1 LGDLVPAPIAPL
13 IGFILGVIF
22 AWGAADELGRNAGR
36 VEGSRSFVIVT
47 AFSLLV
53 FAPVSAYF
61 LAFAPDWSYAYLVD
75 SQRLPSAVDLG
86 LVLIDVVSVPT
97 GFALAARS
105 ASFQELTRLVRLS
118 ALPALLVTSFVLA
131 TGQRLSVAA
140 THAQYH
146 GDFGTR
152 SLAGSPTG
160 YALLWMSAVLVGG
173 VMWTLHSLRKLG
185 RTT

>member
-1 LGDLVPAPIAPL
+1 VPAPIAPL

-36 VEGSRSFVIVT
+36 VEGSRSFVVVA

-86 LVLIDVVSVPT
+86 LVLIDAVSVPM

-105 ASFQELTRLVRLS
+105 ASFEEVARLVRLS
-118 ALPALLVTSFVLA
+118 ALPALLVASFLLA
-131 TGQRLSVAA
+131 TAQRLSVAA

-160 YALLWMSAVLVGG
+160 YALLWMSAVLAGG
-173 VMWTLHSLRKLG
+173 VIWTLHSLRKLG
-185 RTT
+185 RAT

>member
-1 LGDLVPAPIAPL
+1 MPAPTAPL
-13 IGFILGVIF
+13 IGFILGVVF
-22 AWGAADELGRNAGR
+22 AWGASDELGKNAGR

-53 FAPVSAYF
+53 FAPISAYF

-86 LVLIDVVSVPT
+86 LALVDAVSVPT

-105 ASFQELTRLVRLS
+105 ASSEEPARLVRLL
-118 ALPALLVTSFVLA
+118 ALPALLVLTFLVA
-131 TGQRLSVAA
+131 TAQRLSVAA
-140 THAQYH
+140 SHAQYH

-152 SLAGSPTG
+152 SLAGSPIG
-160 YALLWMSAVLVGG
+160 YAVLWMSAVLVGG
-173 VMWTLHSLRKLG
+173 VIWTFYSLRRLG
-185 RTT
+185 RVR

>member
-1 LGDLVPAPIAPL
+1 MPAPTAPL
-13 IGFILGVIF
+13 IGFILGVVF
-22 AWGAADELGRNAGR
+22 AWGAGEELGKNAGR

-53 FAPVSAYF
+53 FAPISAYF

-86 LVLIDVVSVPT
+86 LVLIDAVSVPA

-105 ASFQELTRLVRLS
+105 ASAEDVTRLMRLS
-118 ALPALLVTSFVLA
+118 ALPALLVVSFLLA
-131 TGQRLSVAA
+131 TAQRLSVAA
-140 THAQYH
+140 SHAQYH

-152 SLAGSPTG
+152 SLAGSPVG
-160 YALLWMSAVLVGG
+160 YALLWMSAVLAGG
-173 VMWTLHSLRKLG
+173 VAWTLHSLRRLG
-185 RTT
+185 RPT